1 MNFAGFWSNRKLD
14 GDFMG
19 QGLGIGLSDRGAM
32 LKHMGTLA
40 LCNGLL
46 GSVTL
51 QCFVL
56 RSHLQTK
63 QRSLRFEITWHL
75 STSRTSFITALGWN
89 SLKLTKIPN
98 KLWLGPHGCDVIHWW
113 PAKMNFGC
121 NVHWQLA
128 DTSQQ
133 VPECFLHDF
142 QFPSVR
148 IWMLKGKPLM
158 WDEDGAS
165 PLSRVYSTSKPCSND
180 TSWLLTSWMAR
191 KLSSGIV
198 NMGKSS
204 FSVAHSCCFSGA
216 RTASAKRSK
225 AVARPLLLQLDP
237 HRIMA
242 TRRLGDGK
250 SQELAICPKRQIQIF
265 VSLHVTCVPGCD
277 VPHVCHRCYA

>member
-1 MNFAGFWSNRKLD
+1 MWRNPLMACQNELR
-14 GDFMG
+14 
-19 QGLGIGLSDRGAM
+19 
-32 LKHMGTLA
+32 
-40 LCNGLL
+40 
-46 GSVTL
+46 L
-51 QCFVL
+51 QCAL
-56 RSHLQTK
+56 TTGWYQP
-63 QRSLRFEITWHL
+63 
-75 STSRTSFITALGWN
+75 TSS
-89 SLKLTKIPN
+89 
-98 KLWLGPHGCDVIHWW
+98 
-113 PAKMNFGC
+113 
-121 NVHWQLA
+121 
-128 DTSQQ
+128 
-133 VPECFLHDF
+133 
-142 QFPSVR
+142 
-148 IWMLKGKPLM
+148 WMLLCMTFSFRPSGSGCWKASHWCETKM
-158 WDEDGAS
+158 AS

-250 SQELAICPKRQIQIF
+250 SQELAICPKRQTQIF